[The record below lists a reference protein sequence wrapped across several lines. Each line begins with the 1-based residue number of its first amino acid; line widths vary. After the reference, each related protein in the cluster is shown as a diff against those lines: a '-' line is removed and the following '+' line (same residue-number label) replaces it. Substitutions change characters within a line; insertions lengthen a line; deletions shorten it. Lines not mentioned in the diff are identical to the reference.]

1 MTYSEALSRLEAAN
15 IETSLTTID
24 SRPSAILFFNEVAG
38 QWRVF
43 CDIQPDGTID
53 TIAAQAVSDFTGE

>member
-1 MTYSEALSRLEAAN
+1 MTYSEAVSRLEDAN

-24 SRPSAILFFNEVAG
+24 SHPASILFFNEVAG

-43 CDIQPDGTID
+43 CDILPDGTLD
-53 TIAAQAVSDFTGE
+53 TIAIQAVSDFTRE

>member
-1 MTYSEALSRLEAAN
+1 MTYAEAVSRLEAAN
-15 IETSLTTID
+15 IETSLTTRD
-24 SRPSAILFFNEVAG
+24 SRPASILFFHEVAG

-43 CDIQPDGTID
+43 CDILPNGTID